1 VRSLKLRVTMA
12 IGAAAAAVAAAV
24 AAAAMVAVGAPGAT
38 ADAAGGRAAPTA
50 VGDAALLV
58 RHAPVLRLARG
69 DWGPIPV
76 ESFLARATLRVPG
89 RAPLA
94 RPGTAELAAAAGVA
108 GARLDI
114 AGCRPAAPQ
123 CYQRLRAGLVSARP
137 TAYGRVWRAPGPTS
151 AARTAIVLEY
161 WLLYA
166 LNDWQ
171 GAVGDIR
178 VRQVHEGDWEAVS
191 VGLAADGHPLWA
203 AWSQHRGGVWR
214 PWARTPKVDG
224 THPVSRVAAGSHAN
238 YPSDGRGGV
247 HAIPPALSGLAL
259 FGVLV
264 DRTPTGAAAT
274 ATVRP
279 RVVPLPVVSGGGSGI
294 PAGWARFSGPWG
306 EGQQIL
312 ASTLTAPLT
321 AGDSPVG
328 PAQHATWPRPDRIV
342 AGLPQWLRG

>member
-1 VRSLKLRVTMA
+1 MRSLKLRVTMA
-12 IGAAAAAVAAAV
+12 IGAAV
-24 AAAAMVAVGAPGAT
+24 AAAAAAGVVAAMANGAPGA
-38 ADAAGGRAAPTA
+38 AAGAA
-50 VGDAALLV
+50 GDAALLA

-76 ESFLARATLRVPG
+76 EAFLARAELWVPG

-94 RPGTAELAAAAGVA
+94 RPGVPALAAAAGVA

-123 CYQRLRAGLVSARP
+123 CYQRLRAGLARARP

-191 VGLAADGHPLWA
+191 VGLAADGRPLWA

-214 PWARTPKVDG
+214 PWAHTPKVDG

-238 YPSDGRGGV
+238 YPSDGRGGT

-259 FGVLV
+259 FGALV
-264 DRTPTGAAAT
+264 DRTPVAAAAT
-274 ATVRP
+274 VTVRP
-279 RVVPLPVVSGGGSGI
+279 RVVPLPVVAGA
-294 PAGWARFSGPWG
+294 PAGWAQFSGPWG
-306 EGQQIL
+306 EGQRIL
-312 ASTLTAPLT
+312 ASTLTAPLA

-328 PAQHATWPRPDRIV
+328 PGQHATWPRPDRIV